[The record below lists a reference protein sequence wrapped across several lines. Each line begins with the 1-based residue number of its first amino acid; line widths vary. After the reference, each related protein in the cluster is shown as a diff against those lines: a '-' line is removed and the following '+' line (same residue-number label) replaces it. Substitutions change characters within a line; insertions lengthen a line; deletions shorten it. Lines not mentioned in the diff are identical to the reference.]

1 MMARKGDMVTPTLST
16 LMSLHFRDHN
26 DNRRVYTS
34 DVQNA
39 NLQMPMHIV
48 SMNKK
53 CAQNII
59 QILAKDMPTCMKAGT
74 DDGSLPIHLACQY
87 SYDPTLLATLL
98 YYDKS
103 VINAERGDGFTPLHL
118 VAARGEVHDVRMGL
132 LRLDEDTQIRM
143 IRVLL
148 DHGANK
154 TATVEEAYR
163 PVDLL
168 NRYLKTFEFSRL
180 KSIIFN
186 IIEFSIFSNFVQF
199 SILSIFQFYPIFV
212 QFS

>member
-39 NLQMPMHIV
+39 NQQIPMHIV

-98 YYDKS
+98 YYDKVS
-103 VINAERGDGFTPLHL
+103 DFPKKKGFSQ
-118 VAARGEVHDVRMGL
+118 A
-132 LRLDEDTQIRM
+132 
-143 IRVLL
+143 
-148 DHGANK
+148 
-154 TATVEEAYR
+154 
-163 PVDLL
+163 
-168 NRYLKTFEFSRL
+168 
-180 KSIIFN
+180 
-186 IIEFSIFSNFVQF
+186 
-199 SILSIFQFYPIFV
+199 
-212 QFS
+212 